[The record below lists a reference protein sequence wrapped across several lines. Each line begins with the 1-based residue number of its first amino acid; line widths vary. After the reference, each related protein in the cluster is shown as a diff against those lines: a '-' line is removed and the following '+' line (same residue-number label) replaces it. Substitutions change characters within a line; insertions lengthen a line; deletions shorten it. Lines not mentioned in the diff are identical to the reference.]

1 MLSTTDPRLSKV
13 KPSTPGDVS
22 LPPTARLPLDAPPF
36 AVSLSRAL
44 LGSAKSARPKTVSS
58 RLPDAKPGRLG
69 HPGSVNPN
77 RASSLNISPRPDPT
91 PKRAQARH
99 AHLEVKRGSDQDPTS
114 EPPAQDPDENRAGR
128 AQPSPAAEGMAPA
141 AFSAPARIAP
151 APPPPTPQDPSAS
164 DSVALA
170 SVVVP
175 FPFPYPRRDLGSE
188 LRAEEENSA
197 EPLGSGDSSGVIV
210 PLFPNSPAVAG
221 RGLVPG
227 ADPEDQQRASADEN
241 KIIPLPMLLSNLR
254 AVESEADV
262 RETPRPDAIEAVPP
276 AADAMPPA
284 ADAMVA
290 TDRERREPGSES
302 SVISLLS
309 LPDASREQSAA
320 SGERSRRL
328 DPERSRSGVVGVAR
342 REGEAGA
349 GEIKID
355 NVIQLFSIA
364 ENGRDPSRRG
374 DGTGGAKSSVQMKNA
389 EGTSHADKLGEQTL
403 PPNGPIMSPTADN
416 ALSSTRSGN
425 GGDGVS
431 ADRVSTSMGL
441 GVVSAGERSRSEAT
455 TAPAE
460 VKPPTNP
467 EQIQHKLANC
477 AVELKRFK
485 ADSMSVVLKPDPN
498 TEVYLHLTL
507 NQGWVDVETQL
518 KRGDLAALQGQWGQV
533 QEALSRQGVR
543 VGPLQGADSPA
554 FSNLDSGGSSAGS
567 GREQNPSPEPP
578 VVPSG
583 KPIFVSTTPAS
594 HSKTLRPARA
604 GERSWE
610 SWA

>member
-1 MLSTTDPRLSKV
+1 
-13 KPSTPGDVS
+13 
-22 LPPTARLPLDAPPF
+22 
-36 AVSLSRAL
+36 
-44 LGSAKSARPKTVSS
+44 
-58 RLPDAKPGRLG
+58 
-69 HPGSVNPN
+69 
-77 RASSLNISPRPDPT
+77 
-91 PKRAQARH
+91 
-99 AHLEVKRGSDQDPTS
+99 
-114 EPPAQDPDENRAGR
+114 
-128 AQPSPAAEGMAPA
+128 MAPA

-151 APPPPTPQDPSAS
+151 APPPPTPQEPSTS
-164 DSVALA
+164 DSGALA

-188 LRAEEENSA
+188 LGAEEENNV
-197 EPLGSGDSSGVIV
+197 EPLKEEDSSGVIV
-210 PLFPNSPAVAG
+210 PLFPNSPAAAG
-221 RGLVPG
+221 RGRVPG
-227 ADPEDQQRASADEN
+227 TDSEDQQRASGDDN
-241 KIIPLPMLLSNLR
+241 KIIPLPMLLSSLR
-254 AVESEADV
+254 AAETEAEV
-262 RETPRPDAIEAVPP
+262 RETPRPAAIQAMPP
-276 AADAMPPA
+276 AGDAMPPA
-284 ADAMVA
+284 GDVVPLVGNAVPLVGDAVVA

-302 SVISLLS
+302 SVVSLLS
-309 LPDASREQSAA
+309 LPDASREPAA
-320 SGERSRRL
+320 APGERSRRL
-328 DPERSRSGVVGVAR
+328 DPEQSRSGVVGVAR
-342 REGEAGA
+342 RDGEAGA

-403 PPNGPIMSPTADN
+403 PPSGLIMSPTADN

-431 ADRVSTSMGL
+431 TDRVSTLMGL
-441 GVVSAGERSRSEAT
+441 GAVNAGERSRSEAT

-467 EQIQHKLANC
+467 EQIQYKLANC

-543 VGPLQGADSPA
+543 VGPLQGADSPV

-567 GREQNPSPEPP
+567 GREQNPFPEPP

-594 HSKTLRPARA
+594 HSKTPRPARA